1 MQGNN
6 SVFYS
11 HICSECM
18 EAKNKVVSDSS
29 LMDHRQIEQ
38 YIHLQ
43 AASRKGRCHACT
55 DNLLSSI
62 LSLHAGTLLILL
74 SSSTVA
80 WFNLFII
87 DVQLLFLYIFCLLA
101 ILFFF
106 IQKHNVHFLKNKS
119 HILLRYDCF
128 LFFFFIQ
135 FIFKEYK
142 LIKIYNLYQRNTKE
156 VYNN

>member
-1 MQGNN
+1 MKFSILTFVVNAWELKIRLSVTHHSWTIDKSN
-6 SVFYS
+6 SIYIS
-11 HICSECM
+11 R
-18 EAKNKVVSDSS
+18 
-29 LMDHRQIEQ
+29 RQAEKEDAMPVLTTYYHQ
-38 YIHLQ
+38 YYHFFFD
-43 AASRKGRCHACT
+43 K
-55 DNLLSSI
+55 SSI

-128 LFFFFIQ
+128 SFFYSI
-135 FIFKEYK
+135 
-142 LIKIYNLYQRNTKE
+142 
-156 VYNN
+156 